1 MTRRRW
7 LGAYVVLAMVGG
19 LALMTGFLGR
29 WVIVP
34 GLAAMASAVAV
45 LVATAIDPG
54 QARQPRPG
62 APTPTG

>member
-34 GLAAMASAVAV
+34 GLVALASAVAV
-45 LVATAIDPG
+45 LVAASIEPG
-54 QARQPRPG
+54 
-62 APTPTG
+62 

>member
-7 LGAYVVLAMVGG
+7 LAVYVVLAMVGG

-34 GLAAMASAVAV
+34 GLVALASGVAV
-45 LVATAIDPG
+45 LVVAAIDDS
-54 QARQPRPG
+54 Q
-62 APTPTG
+62 T

>member
-19 LALMTGFLGR
+19 LALMTGVLGR

-34 GLAAMASAVAV
+34 GLVALASAVAV
-45 LVATAIDPG
+45 LVAASIEPG
-54 QARQPRPG
+54 
-62 APTPTG
+62 

>member
-7 LGAYVVLAMVGG
+7 LAVYVVLAMVGG

-34 GLAAMASAVAV
+34 GLVALASGVAA
-45 LVATAIDPG
+45 LVATAIGPP
-54 QARQPRPG
+54 QPR
-62 APTPTG
+62 A